1 MDSQTTEKVLVT
13 LTPVQLKDIYEKA
26 AAIGAKEALKA
37 FEQERKKNLAAEA
50 TVGLEIRSCS
60 CETIIC

>member
-1 MDSQTTEKVLVT
+1 MDSQTREKVLVT

-37 FEQERKKNLAAEA
+37 FEQERKKNTTAGV
-50 TVGLEIRSCS
+50 TVVLE
-60 CETIIC
+60 T